1 MYLPLLWRS
10 QIPTSFYS
18 AGAAM
23 AATRPTSLP
32 TSSLRP
38 DDQSLEDPN
47 DSHAPRPSVTPSRP
61 HDADDDG
68 GGSSDVHSE
77 GRARGAGDTN
87 DASIATTLATSRLRG
102 EQRSLRHGLRLGSPN
117 ISPNI
122 SVPRGEWR
130 LYEDRP
136 GKPGWISSG
145 PNGSTIT
152 FDVTFGARPRLTL
165 SWMLGYAGLG
175 RVAVGFVGARHAGKF
190 KVIEGMRED
199 GVRVSQAAVLDMD
212 VGHLNHGSRLDLPY
226 GIAGWGI
233 KPHAN
238 ERFQVQLLCE
248 PNTMH
253 CGKFKLLGIRAC

>member
-1 MYLPLLWRS
+1 MPLPEPLSLPDLLE
-10 QIPTSFYS
+10 QHEVCEIPTSFYS

-23 AATRPTSLP
+23 AATRL

-38 DDQSLEDPN
+38 DHWSLDPLYGPY
-47 DSHAPRPSVTPSRP
+47 DSHDAPSRP
-61 HDADDDG
+61 HDADDG
-68 GGSSDVHSE
+68 GGSSEVHSKR
-77 GRARGAGDTN
+77 RARGAGGTN
-87 DASIATTLATSRLRG
+87 DAISTAVRLRG
-102 EQRSLRHGLRLGSPN
+102 EQRSLRLGSPN
-117 ISPNI
+117 IS
-122 SVPRGEWR
+122 VLRGEWR

-233 KPHAN
+233 KAHAS

-248 PNTMH
+248 ANTMH